1 MDNNTTTEKILDDVE
16 ILTNKDNVITEC
28 EESDEN
34 FREVP
39 EEEVDEEALAELK
52 KFEASVNKSF
62 KNVIMLSAIILGAAV
77 LLGVVLA
84 IVL

>member
-1 MDNNTTTEKILDDVE
+1 MDNNTEKILDDAE
-16 ILTNKDNVITEC
+16 IVINEEKNLTDY
-28 EESDEN
+28 EEPDED
-34 FREVP
+34 FEEGA
-39 EEEVDEEALAELK
+39 EEETDEEALAELK

-62 KNVIMLSAIILGAAV
+62 KNVITLSAIILGAAV

>member
-1 MDNNTTTEKILDDVE
+1 MDNNTEKILDDAEIVTNEEKISTDYVE
-16 ILTNKDNVITEC
+16 PDEDF
-28 EESDEN
+28 EEGT
-34 FREVP
+34 
-39 EEEVDEEALAELK
+39 EEEADEEILAELK

-62 KNVIMLSAIILGAAV
+62 KNVITLSAIILGAAV